1 MSKSFRIRTK
11 PGEDDGYLKVK
22 LDLTQN
28 YDFLEILSLKLT
40 QVDDYQD
47 FCSDYGV
54 IAGKIDINTGFGL
67 PNVKVSIFVPIDAAD
82 VDNPV
87 ISNISP
93 YIDANPT
100 DTNDRGIRYNLLPAQ
115 QQSYKYF

>member
-82 VDNPV
+82 
-87 ISNISP
+87 
-93 YIDANPT
+93 
-100 DTNDRGIRYNLLPAQ
+100 RQCIRSCMCKKSLG
-115 QQSYKYF
+115 